1 MSVAAQTI
9 TNNYY
14 HESCNTIFTNK
25 PLEPV
30 QTLCTV
36 VRGIGRGTLTSP
48 IKFFLWLI
56 LKVHLLGSTFWPD
69 TQYVPL
75 SNSQKLD
82 FSKKKLDFLDFQDFR
97 TKWTYSWIIMVLWV
111 EFAPHGK
118 FFSNRDDFYTLNRHS
133 RSFKGH
139 ARSFL
144 ALHWVSDSSNCL
156 ISKYCTKLIFFYI
169 WFSKYTCWG
178 VLSDRIR
185 NMYPWA
191 TLIN

>member
-1 MSVAAQTI
+1 M
-9 TNNYY
+9 
-14 HESCNTIFTNK
+14 IFILKTVILGHLKVMQGHFYPFLALQWVSDSSNCLISK
-25 PLEPV
+25 D
-30 QTLCTV
+30 CTK
-36 VRGIGRGTLTSP
+36 L
-48 IKFFLWLI
+48 KFFLWLI

-82 FSKKKLDFLDFQDFR
+82 FSKKKLDLWDFQDFR

-118 FFSNRDDFYTLNRHS
+118 FFLNRDDFYTFNSHS

-144 ALHWVSDSSNCL
+144 AH
-156 ISKYCTKLIFFYI
+156 F
-169 WFSKYTCWG
+169 
-178 VLSDRIR
+178 
-185 NMYPWA
+185 
-191 TLIN
+191 